1 MTVSSD
7 GLRRV
12 GSRSPMTTLMLIL
25 LLSTVGPFVI
35 LLLERWL
42 KRIAAR
48 RIPGDLILRRSVWG
62 RLVFAWFTVVAVLL
76 GPGFIALGVAGA
88 LGLIGSESMAWLIPI
103 AIGVLWCWQWWRIA
117 RQRAGGRPV
126 APLPEGPAVRT
137 APSRSD
143 ALRP

>member
-62 RLVFAWFTVVAVLL
+62 RLVFA
-76 GPGFIALGVAGA
+76 
-88 LGLIGSESMAWLIPI
+88 
-103 AIGVLWCWQWWRIA
+103 
-117 RQRAGGRPV
+117 
-126 APLPEGPAVRT
+126 
-137 APSRSD
+137 
-143 ALRP
+143 